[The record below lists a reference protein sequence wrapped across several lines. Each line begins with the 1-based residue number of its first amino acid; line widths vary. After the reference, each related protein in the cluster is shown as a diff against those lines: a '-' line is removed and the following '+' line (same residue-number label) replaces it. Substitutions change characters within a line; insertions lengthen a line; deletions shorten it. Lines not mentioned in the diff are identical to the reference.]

1 MPFGNCRLCQNP
13 AELQHSHVVP
23 AFAYRWL
30 RESSGNGH
38 LRTSANPN
46 LRVQDGPKEYWLCL
60 ECEGIFGRS
69 ETSFANQLF
78 HPYLVHSGQ
87 RFNYGPWLLHFCT
100 SVSWRTL
107 QFHLDRERNNE
118 TEFTAVQFS
127 MLENAET
134 CWRNFLLGN
143 IAHPGLFR
151 QHLIPFDQI
160 ESTSRNLPPNINRY
174 LMRAIQIDLCHG
186 GETIFV
192 FTKIG
197 RFAILGFVNEP
208 NPNHWVGTRINANQ
222 GNIEPRDYQ
231 LPMAFMEY
239 LIDKANNLSGV
250 RANMSERQIARVD
263 QSFRSNIDRIIDSD
277 FFNAMQAD
285 VNMFG
290 SDAFLDNS
298 SDN

>member
-1 MPFGNCRLCQNP
+1 
-13 AELQHSHVVP
+13 
-23 AFAYRWL
+23 
-30 RESSGNGH
+30 
-38 LRTSANPN
+38 
-46 LRVQDGPKEYWLCL
+46 
-60 ECEGIFGRS
+60 
-69 ETSFANQLF
+69 
-78 HPYLVHSGQ
+78 
-87 RFNYGPWLLHFCT
+87 
-100 SVSWRTL
+100 
-107 QFHLDRERNNE
+107 LDRERNSE
-118 TEFTAVQFS
+118 TEFTAAQFS
-127 MLENAET
+127 MLESAEI

-143 IAHPGLFR
+143 IAHPGSFR

-174 LMRAIQIDLCHG
+174 LMRAIQIDLCQG

-208 NPNHWVGTRINANQ
+208 NPHHWVGTKINANQ
-222 GNIEPRDYQ
+222 GRIEPRYYQ

-250 RANMSERQIARVD
+250 RANMSERQIAIVD
-263 QSFRSNIDRIIDSD
+263 QSFRSNIDRIISSD

-285 VNMFG
+285 VDMFG
-290 SDAFLDNS
+290 SDAFLDSS